1 MLHVVSAKRVM
12 IKVARRSKNTI
23 TPRLLLLLTQD
34 LDLNSVLYLLAG
46 VLEDIQTDFNV
57 GDDKGGLLQT
67 AFVIS
72 YMIFAPLF
80 GYLGDRYS
88 RRAIMAFGVFLW
100 GVTTLLGSF
109 MQVCNPPHRYGFCNL
124 FLRHHI
130 YFKICCIFCCE
141 GINSKTLFVFL
152 FAELLLVPLDAST
165 RRHRG
170 GQLFND
176 CPYNYQ

>member
-1 MLHVVSAKRVM
+1 MLVITKVHFGSMASVVVERLFSKESDDQSRAVVKHNHATSAYYWGE
-12 IKVARRSKNTI
+12 
-23 TPRLLLLLTQD
+23 D

-46 VLEDIQTDFNV
+46 VLEDIQKDFNV

-100 GVTTLLGSF
+100 GLTTLLGSF
-109 MQVCNPPHRYGFCNL
+109 MQVCNRRTDTGSA
-124 FLRHHI
+124 I
-130 YFKICCIFCCE
+130 YFAGDI
-141 GINSKTLFVFL
+141 
-152 FAELLLVPLDAST
+152 
-165 RRHRG
+165 
-170 GQLFND
+170 
-176 CPYNYQ
+176 

>member
-1 MLHVVSAKRVM
+1 M

-23 TPRLLLLLTQD
+23 TPRLLLLLLTQD

-130 YFKICCIFCCE
+130 YF
-141 GINSKTLFVFL
+141 
-152 FAELLLVPLDAST
+152 
-165 RRHRG
+165 
-170 GQLFND
+170 
-176 CPYNYQ
+176 